1 MNKKILQYHNLIGDN
16 MYIILALKTLIL
28 YFSIVLAY
36 RIMGKKEVGEL
47 SIIDL
52 IVTVLIAELAAISI
66 EEVKRSIFTSIIP
79 IFTLVTI
86 QIILSYICLKSNR
99 IRNFVDGKPTV
110 IIKRGKVVFSQMTK
124 LRYTLDDLLSQLREK
139 GIKSIEEVDYAVLE
153 NSGDLS
159 VFQNTKDYP
168 MPIIIDGVID
178 YDIVK
183 EIGKNK
189 KWIEELI
196 AKNNIDLDEVFYAF
210 YKQNKTYLIK
220 RKDLL

>member
-1 MNKKILQYHNLIGDN
+1 